1 MLWEALRNIREG
13 FSKFSLT
20 FFNDSFNDGKLSF
33 RAFTKAD
40 IDSDRSQTDVD
51 THTGFIYAEYKP
63 NKFYVNAIA
72 SYGHSEYDDT
82 TNLIG
87 LTSDYDAD
95 TIGAQI
101 ATGYNFGI
109 LTPEAALRYTHV
121 KQDDHTDA
129 LGATMRSKSFD
140 TWTAVG
146 GVKLS
151 KKYTLKSNHRI
162 GITPE
167 LKLAATYDF
176 ERDDET
182 NTVVLADGSSYIVEG
197 DMLKR
202 FGIEAGA
209 NVGVTIG
216 NDSEITLSYE
226 GKFKKDYQ
234 DHTGLI
240 NFKYN
245 F

>member
-1 MLWEALRNIREG
+1 ML
-13 FSKFSLT
+13 
-20 FFNDSFNDGKLSF
+20 
-33 RAFTKAD
+33 
-40 IDSDRSQTDVD
+40 
-51 THTGFIYAEYKP
+51 
-63 NKFYVNAIA
+63 
-72 SYGHSEYDDT
+72 
-82 TNLIG
+82 
-87 LTSDYDAD
+87 
-95 TIGAQI
+95 
-101 ATGYNFGI
+101 
-109 LTPEAALRYTHV
+109 
-121 KQDDHTDA
+121 
-129 LGATMRSKSFD
+129 
-140 TWTAVG
+140 
-146 GVKLS
+146 
-151 KKYTLKSNHRI
+151 KKYVLKSNQRVD
-162 GITPE
+162 ITPE

-197 DMLKR
+197 DMMKR

-209 NVGVTIG
+209 NVGITIG